1 MMPLN
6 TLSQSTR
13 RDRLSSESVAD
24 LKPGIALCS
33 LVLVCTIESINS
45 SRVLSLGMDGDLSRM
60 FLLDEETLISS
71 SLGDILNTVLCLEV
85 LSIGRGGRDCPLT
98 GEEA

>member
-45 SRVLSLGMDGDLSRM
+45 SLVLSLGMEGDLSRM
-60 FLLDEETLISS
+60 CLDEETLISS

-85 LSIGRGGRDCPLT
+85 LSIGRGGRDCPLR
-98 GEEA
+98 GDEV